1 MANLLNQETDKKIP
15 QVLDTLAA
23 SQAANGEFQMAV
35 NTIKNA
41 ISFLKVKPD
50 ANLLKSLQYRLSLY
64 SEQKIFT
71 DSGSKRTEK

>member
-1 MANLLNQETDKKIP
+1 MANKLNQETGNKIP

-23 SQAANGEFQMAV
+23 AQAVNGEFEMAV

-41 ISFLKVKPD
+41 ISFLKEKPD

-64 SEQKIFT
+64 NNQKIYT
-71 DSGSKRTEK
+71 DNGSKG